1 MTRFFNN
8 DEYLT
13 RMQPHPLDPRGIQMR
28 FSYPNGYTASVIRYK
43 GSYGG
48 YEGLW
53 EIAVLFGEE
62 IVYDTPITCDVLGW
76 QTNEEVEEVLQRI
89 RELPARQ

>member
-13 RMQPHPLDPRGIQMR
+13 RMQPHPFDGGIQMQ
-28 FSYPNGYTASVIRYK
+28 FTYPNKYTASVIRHR

-48 YEGLW
+48 DMGLW
-53 EIAVLFGEE
+53 EIAVMYGEK
-62 IVYDTPITCDVLGW
+62 IVYDTPITNDVLGW
-76 QTNEEVEEVLQRI
+76 QTDEDVEKVLQRI